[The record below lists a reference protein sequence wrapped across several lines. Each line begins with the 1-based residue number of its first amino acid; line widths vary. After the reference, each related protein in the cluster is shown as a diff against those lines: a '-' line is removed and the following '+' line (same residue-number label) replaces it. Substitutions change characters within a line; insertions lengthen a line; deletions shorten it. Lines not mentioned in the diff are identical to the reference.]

1 MDVDVSALVFL
12 LCACVSLEPAY
23 VVIDGDVFDLAGERI
38 RIANIDAPEISSAKC
53 GKEFDLGQEAKR
65 RLEELLMS
73 GFVTLTRGDP
83 VDGRHKD
90 EHGYTLGTISIEG
103 QDLGE
108 VMIKEG
114 LAHRRTGR
122 REPWCD

>member
-1 MDVDVSALVFL
+1 MDVDVSALAFL

-23 VVIDGDVFDLAGERI
+23 VVIDGDMFDLAGERI
-38 RIANIDAPEISSAKC
+38 RIANIDAPGISSAKC
-53 GKEFDLGQEAKR
+53 DKEFDLGQKAKR

-73 GFVTLTRGDP
+73 GFVTLIRGDP
-83 VDGRHKD
+83 VDGRNKD
-90 EHGYTLGTISIEG
+90 DHGHTLGTISIEG
-103 QDLGE
+103 QDIGE

-122 REPWCD
+122 REQWCD